1 MLNSCVICLLKKILV
16 FVFLTF
22 STLSLEIHFMNFRES
37 NILTSWSIDR
47 NDFINFISLQSIGN
61 SYISREN
68 LNILIPHQFNLITNS
83 PLLFNSV
90 QEQSYVY
97 ERTMSNLEQR
107 LSHKFNS
114 IENSSRRNNI
124 YLNILIYF
132 FIYYFYWNFIQKIK
146 KSYTRRS
153 LIPITQ
159 NIIKKKEKLAF
170 HDNTH
175 IEYINETTE
184 KIILS
189 RLSKFE
195 DQYAYLHKSTTLG
208 KLATELNTNV
218 KYLSIVIK
226 KHKAE
231 NFNHY
236 INELRIKYIIE
247 KLTHN
252 EDFLKYKISYL
263 SDLCGYSSP
272 AAFTKSFIEITG
284 QTPSEFVK
292 SLNK

>member
-1 MLNSCVICLLKKILV
+1 MLNSCVICLLKKLLV

-61 SYISREN
+61 SYISPEN

-83 PLLFNSV
+83 PLLFKSV

-114 IENSSRRNNI
+114 IEN
-124 YLNILIYF
+124 
-132 FIYYFYWNFIQKIK
+132 
-146 KSYTRRS
+146 RS

-284 QTPSEFVK
+284 QTPSEFIK

>member
-1 MLNSCVICLLKKILV
+1 MLNCCLVCLLKKNI
-16 FVFLTF
+16 FFLFMTF
-22 STLSLEIHFMNFRES
+22 SVLSLDKNFVKRES
-37 NILTSWSIDR
+37 EV
-47 NDFINFISLQSIGN
+47 FININTSEFINNINLQSIRN
-61 SYISREN
+61 TYLDTWN
-68 LNILIPHQFNLITNS
+68 FNFLFPYQFNIITHYN
-83 PLLFNSV
+83 LLFNSV

-97 ERTMSNLEQR
+97 ERTMSSIEQR

-114 IENSSRRNNI
+114 IEHSSRRNNI
-124 YLNILIYF
+124 YLNIILYL
-132 FIYYFYWNFIQKIK
+132 FIYYFYWNFFQKIK
-146 KSYTRRS
+146 RSYTRRS

-159 NIIKKKEKLAF
+159 YIIKKKEKIAF
-170 HDNTH
+170 KNNTH
-175 IEYINETTE
+175 IEYINESTE

-189 RLSKFE
+189 GLLKFE
-195 DQYAYLHKSTTLG
+195 NKYTYLHKSITLG

-236 INELRIKYIIE
+236 INELRIKYIVE
-247 KLTHN
+247 KLTYN

-272 AAFTKSFIEITG
+272 AAFTKSFIEIMG
-284 QTPSEFVK
+284 QTPSEFIK